1 MNRYILYIS
10 IAMLTACTSSKNNEI
25 RNLSEDFPTII
36 ELKSEVLNIPSDS
49 LDDCEDMEII
59 GEWCV
64 VKGSTGDKVTTAVN
78 LKDGRCVKLISK
90 GRGPNELGS
99 NTSVTICDNS
109 MYITNNF
116 SYNEQELKCISISE
130 SEGEI
135 TSKTEPI
142 KVNDYFT
149 YGPKVILS
157 NGLTMFYAI
166 NNMKYDES
174 PYRLV
179 VFNSSGDSVCQIGD
193 IMPLQY
199 ASESIKDIRGANW
212 SGCYAKLY
220 GSNRFAFASQVGVY
234 FEFYDFKG
242 DNKYEMLRH
251 IYSKSHYDSRTIEGE
266 FPMRVTGPTDDCIYG
281 FIDLAASDKNY
292 FALYCGK
299 TKAELDTEDFNLN
312 GNEIYSY
319 SANGKPLNHYKL
331 DRTVRNIAVSH
342 NGEYLYAW
350 SPNPETLEPEIL
362 IYQIP

>member
-25 RNLSEDFPTII
+25 RNLSEDFPTTI

-109 MYITNNF
+109 MYIANNF
-116 SYNEQELKCISISE
+116 SYNEQELKCICISE

-135 TSKTEPI
+135 TSCPRNI
-142 KVNDYFT
+142 KVADYLT
-149 YGPKVILS
+149 YGPKIVLP
-157 NGLTMFYAI
+157 NGYSLFNI
-166 NNMKYDES
+166 QNNVKYTDS
-174 PYRLV
+174 PYRLTV
-179 VFNSSGDSVCQIGD
+179 YNSLGDSICQIGD
-193 IMPLQY
+193 MMPLQY

-212 SGCYAKLY
+212 SGGYAKLH

-234 FEFYDFKG
+234 LEFYDFKG

-251 IYSKSHYDSRTIEGE
+251 IYSKVHYDSRTLESGFI
-266 FPMRVTGPTDDCIYG
+266 VKGPTDDCIYG

-299 TKAELDTEDFNLN
+299 TKAQLNTEGFNLD

-319 SANGKPLNHYKL
+319 SANGKPLKHYKL
-331 DRTVRNIAVSH
+331 DRKVSNIAVSH

-362 IYQIP
+362 RYKLP

>member
-10 IAMLTACTSSKNNEI
+10 IAMLTACTSSNNNEM
-25 RNLSEDFPTII
+25 RNLSEDFPTTL
-36 ELKSEVLNIPSDS
+36 ELKGEILNIPSDS
-49 LDDCEDMEII
+49 LDDCEEMDII

-64 VKGSTGDKVTTAVN
+64 VKGSTGDKVATAIN

-99 NTSVTICDNS
+99 RTSVTICDNS
-109 MYITNNF
+109 MYITNDF
-116 SYNEQELKCISISE
+116 SYNEQELKCICISE

-135 TSKTEPI
+135 TSGPKYI
-142 KVNDYFT
+142 KVADYLT
-149 YGPKVILS
+149 YGPKIVLP
-157 NGLTMFYAI
+157 NGYTLFNIQNNVKYA
-166 NNMKYDES
+166 ES
-174 PYRLV
+174 PYRLTI
-179 VFNSSGDSVCQIGD
+179 FNSIGDSICQIGD
-193 IMPLQY
+193 MMPLQY
-199 ASESIKDIRGANW
+199 ANESVKDIKSANW
-212 SGCYAKLY
+212 SGHYAKLY

-234 FEFYDFKG
+234 LEFYDFKG
-242 DNKYEMLRH
+242 DNKYGMQRH
-251 IYSKSHYDSRTIEGE
+251 IYSKAHYDSRTLESGFI
-266 FPMRVTGPTDDCIYG
+266 VTGPTDDCIYG

-299 TKAELDTEDFNLN
+299 TSVQLKTQGFNME

-331 DRTVRNIAVSH
+331 DRTVSNIAVSH

-362 IYQIP
+362 RYRLP